1 MLLELNTRGWQIHLI
16 DKLLENSRSF
26 FTLIKNVKN
35 KTCIHIIIIER
46 KECGIISKISLCAI
60 GGGGIGKKDYC
71 LLCHGVVETGFIIY
85 SSLPNSYE
93 ETTNGSFR
101 LSNGVIVLASND
113 IIKYMNG
120 ELVI

>member
-1 MLLELNTRGWQIHLI
+1 MLLELSTRGWQIHLI
-16 DKLLENSRSF
+16 DKLLEDSRSF
-26 FTLIKNVKN
+26 FTLKNGKN

-46 KECGIISKISLCAI
+46 KECGIISKINLYAI

>member
-1 MLLELNTRGWQIHLI
+1 MLLELSTRGWQIHLI
-16 DKLLENSRSF
+16 DKLLEDSRSF

-46 KECGIISKISLCAI
+46 KECGIISKISLYAI

>member
-1 MLLELNTRGWQIHLI
+1 MI
-16 DKLLENSRSF
+16 DKLLEDSRSF

-46 KECGIISKISLCAI
+46 KECGIISKTNLYAI

>member
-1 MLLELNTRGWQIHLI
+1 MI
-16 DKLLENSRSF
+16 DKLLEDSRSF

-46 KECGIISKISLCAI
+46 KECGNILTFYVHWSIISKISLYAI